1 MNEFEGYIAS
11 EPLVPR
17 TVHLSHAA
25 GADLLQDPVVTQDL
39 ACHAGGSLL
48 AQEW

>member
-25 GADLLQDPVVTQDL
+25 GADLLQDPVSNGVFFAVVL
-39 ACHAGGSLL
+39 VHRAA
-48 AQEW
+48 